1 MEKRAII
8 MLVAG
13 LAGAAPHA
21 PAAELPGR
29 IATVEHHTAACFT
42 PETSVNCE
50 VSVVVESNG
59 KLLLANDKRLPAT
72 GGPALFTLD
81 LEQGKISGEPAV
93 LPGDALKEA
102 DKYEAL
108 TKTLDGRYIIASTA
122 FNKAGTQQDPRA
134 DTLSTLLYWPVDDPE
149 AAKPLSPSSRGGVT
163 SSIRLRKQIS
173 EAIGA
178 PYFQIEGITMAP
190 SEPAHEKAADGQL
203 IIGIRKQGNS
213 SADSYFGFLLIS
225 AHVKFNNGTMEL
237 VEAFKT
243 IQNFNLQAQGK
254 TLGLSG
260 IEYDRF
266 NKDRLYAV
274 TSFEQQ
280 SVDAAGKKSTEIGGF
295 LWAVPFTAGKPGTPK
310 LLTRE
315 DGSAL
320 VFSNKPEGV
329 EVLDAHQIIV
339 VHDDD
344 RVEVTTSE
352 AGIKRG
358 DNEFAYS
365 KIIFP

>member
-1 MEKRAII
+1 M
-8 MLVAG
+8 G
-13 LAGAAPHA
+13 
-21 PAAELPGR
+21 
-29 IATVEHHTAACFT
+29 
-42 PETSVNCE
+42 
-50 VSVVVESNG
+50 
-59 KLLLANDKRLPAT
+59 
-72 GGPALFTLD
+72 
-81 LEQGKISGEPAV
+81 
-93 LPGDALKEA
+93 
-102 DKYEAL
+102 
-108 TKTLDGRYIIASTA
+108 
-122 FNKAGTQQDPRA
+122 
-134 DTLSTLLYWPVDDPE
+134 DPE
-149 AAKPLSPSSRGGVT
+149 AAKPLLPSSRGGVT
-163 SSIRLRKQIS
+163 SSIALRKQIS

-280 SVDAAGKKSTEIGGF
+280 SVDAAGKKTTEIGGF
-295 LWAVPFTAGKPGTPK
+295 LWAVPFTAGKPGTPQ
-310 LLTRE
+310 LMTRK
-315 DGSAL
+315 DGSTL
-320 VFSNKPEGV
+320 RFSNKPEGV
-329 EVLDAHQIIV
+329 EVLNAHQIMV

-344 RVEVTTSE
+344 RVEVKTSE

-365 KIIFP
+365 KITLP